1 MNNSSNSAWRAG
13 AVRALAAFAL
23 GLSLT
28 AATPIVRAADK
39 DETVRAELGKPIQ
52 AAQALIKQG
61 KFKEALS
68 KLHEADAIA
77 GRTPYENYA
86 LEYTRLSAANS
97 AGDMSAAGKAFEA
110 LLASGRLPP
119 TSQQQ
124 ISLAIASQYY
134 RAGSY
139 QEALNWAQRYQK
151 LGGQDASARSLV
163 YQSQYQSGNFEAA
176 AKALSAELSL
186 AEKAGQKP
194 AENLYQL
201 LANCELK
208 RGNQAGYQQALE
220 RLLAAYPKRDYWLSA
235 LQGVATRPGFPD
247 RLTLDLARLRL
258 ATNTMGGTSGAPA
271 AVAEQYFDTLQRLLQ
286 AGYAGEA
293 KTLADKAF
301 SSGILG
307 AGKDAA
313 REQRLRAL
321 VDKTYAD
328 DRKTLGQGDAEAAGA
343 RTGDALLAQGFNYVG
358 YGEFDKGLVLMGQ
371 GIAKGGLKYPEDAKL
386 HLGYAQLLAGR
397 KAEAIK
403 TLKTVAGPDGSADL
417 ARLWLVQIGH

>member
-1 MNNSSNSAWRAG
+1 M
-13 AVRALAAFAL
+13 
-23 GLSLT
+23 
-28 AATPIVRAADK
+28 
-39 DETVRAELGKPIQ
+39 
-52 AAQALIKQG
+52 
-61 KFKEALS
+61 
-68 KLHEADAIA
+68 
-77 GRTPYENYA
+77 
-86 LEYTRLSAANS
+86 SAANS

-110 LLASGRLPP
+110 LVASGRLPAA
-119 TSQQQ
+119 SQQQ

-134 RAGSY
+134 RAGNY
-139 QEALNWAQRYQK
+139 QDALSWAQRYQK

-176 AKALSAELSL
+176 AKALSAELAL
-186 AEKAGQKP
+186 ADKADQTAP
-194 AENLYQL
+194 ENLYQL

-208 RGNQAGYQQALE
+208 RGNEAGYQQALE
-220 RLLAAYPKRDYWLSA
+220 RLLAAYPKRGYWLSA
-235 LQGVATRPGFPD
+235 LQGVAGKPGFPD
-247 RLTLDLARLRL
+247 RLALDLARLRL
-258 ATNTMGGTSGAPA
+258 ATNTMGGMSTAPA

-301 SSGILG
+301 TAGILG

-343 RTGDALLAQGFNYVG
+343 RSGDALLAQGFNYVG
-358 YGEFDKGLVLMGQ
+358 YGEFEKGLALMAQ

-386 HLGYAQLLAGR
+386 HLGYAQLLAGH
-397 KAEAIK
+397 KADAIK

-417 ARLWLVQIGH
+417 ARLWRLQIGH